1 VTCEDG
7 YIQARFAGS
16 LGGFSLDVGFECP
29 TQGITALFG
38 PSGCGKTTIL
48 RCVAGLQRMA
58 GRLRVG
64 AETWQDD
71 AGRLFLKPHRRPIGY
86 VFQEA
91 GLFRHLSVRRNLEYG
106 LTRIAP
112 GERRVQ
118 ADEVADLM
126 GIGDLLERRP
136 DRLSGGQRQRVAI
149 ARALL
154 TSPRLLLMDEPL
166 ASLDRKSKQEILPY
180 LERLHD
186 ELAMPVLYVSHAPD
200 EVARLADY
208 LVLLEAGRVRAA
220 GRLGDLRARL
230 DLARDLGAEADAI
243 IEAEITAHDSAY
255 HLSYLDFSGGR
266 FSVARIDLPIGHKAR
281 LRVLARDV
289 SITLQPQT
297 DTSILNIFPALVE
310 GLAENGPARILV
322 RLDLAGTPLL
332 AGITRKSAALLQL
345 TPGKRVY
352 AQVKAVAL
360 VE

>member
-1 VTCEDG
+1 MREDE
-7 YIQARFAGS
+7 YIRARFAGA
-16 LGGFSLDVGFECP
+16 LGSFSLEVWFDFP
-29 TQGITALFG
+29 MQGITALFG
-38 PSGCGKTTIL
+38 PSGCGKTTVL

-71 AGRLFLKPHRRPIGY
+71 AGRLFLSPHRRPIGY

-112 GERRVQ
+112 GERQVRL
-118 ADEVADLM
+118 DEVADLM
-126 GIGDLLERRP
+126 GVRELLERRP

-166 ASLDRKSKQEILPY
+166 ASLDRKSKREILPY

-186 ELAMPVLYVSHAPD
+186 ELAMPVLYVSHASD
-200 EVARLADY
+200 EVARLADH
-208 LVLLEAGRVRAA
+208 LVLLEAGRVRAS

-243 IEAEITAHDSAY
+243 IEAEIAAHDPAY

-266 FSVARIDLPIGHKAR
+266 FSVARIDLPIGHRAR

-289 SITLQPQT
+289 SITLQLQT
-297 DTSILNIFPALVE
+297 DTSILNIFPALVA

-322 RLDLAGTPLL
+322 RLDLASTPML
-332 AGITRKSAALLQL
+332 AGITRKSAERLQL